1 VVRTHPETGRR
12 NLFVNPGFTIKVK
25 GLSANESECL
35 LAFLYRHM
43 TSPEYVVRYQWDE
56 GDIGFWDNRT
66 TMHYAIGD
74 YGTAHRVIQRITIQ
88 GDRPF

>member
-1 VVRTHPETGRR
+1 
-12 NLFVNPGFTIKVK
+12 
-25 GLSANESECL
+25 
-35 LAFLYRHM
+35 M